1 MTYALT
7 YDSILKSSLPHK
19 VSVRM
24 KEDRIVQVM
33 PFLWEEVIFP
43 RKECSWE
50 AGERSCELG

>member
-7 YDSILKSSLPHK
+7 YDSMLESSLPHK

-24 KEDRIVQVM
+24 EEDRIAQAM
-33 PFLWEEVIFP
+33 PFLWEEMISP

-50 AGERSCELG
+50 AGERNCELG